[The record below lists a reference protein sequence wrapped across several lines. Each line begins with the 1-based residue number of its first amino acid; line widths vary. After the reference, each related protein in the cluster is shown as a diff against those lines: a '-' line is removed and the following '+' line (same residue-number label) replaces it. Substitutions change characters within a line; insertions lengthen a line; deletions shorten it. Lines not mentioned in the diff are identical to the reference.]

1 MTNSTIQTNVQ
12 FLSLQQAMEK
22 VPNHSKILVGGFG
35 ATGIPEY
42 LLQGLIDQGVGDL
55 TIISNNIKDTSNLH
69 KLFMLNRIR
78 KVVGSY
84 YTTSKEVVKAYR
96 EGRIEVELLPQ
107 GTFSEAIRLGGA
119 GIPAFFTPT
128 AVGTDLAK
136 GKEVRHINGV
146 DAVLEHSITAD
157 IALIKAYK
165 ADKAG
170 NLIYRKTARNF
181 NPLMAMAADLTI
193 VEVEEVV
200 EIGELDPESITTPFI
215 FVDIIVNK
223 KEEEVI

>member
-1 MTNSTIQTNVQ
+1 MCNSYLYNKQW
-12 FLSLQQAMEK
+12 K
-22 VPNHSKILVGGFG
+22 RVPDQSKILVGGFG
-35 ATGIPEY
+35 ATGTPEY
-42 LLQGLIDQGVGDL
+42 LLQGLIDQEVGDL

-69 KLFMLNRIR
+69 KLFMLKRIR

-96 EGRIEVELLPQ
+96 EGRLEVELLPQ

-200 EIGELDPESITTPFI
+200 EIGELDPELIVTPFI

-223 KEEEVI
+223 KEEDVI